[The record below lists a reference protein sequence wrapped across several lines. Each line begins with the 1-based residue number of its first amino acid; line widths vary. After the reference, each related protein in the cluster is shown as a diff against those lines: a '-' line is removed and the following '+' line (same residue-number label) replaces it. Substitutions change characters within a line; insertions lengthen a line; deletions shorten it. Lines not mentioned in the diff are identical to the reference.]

1 MKIITA
7 MVRPPLLNRVTD
19 ALEEIDGFPGVTV
32 TDVRGF
38 GRRTADR
45 DADVLLDEF
54 IEKVRLEIVA
64 RDEMVERIVDM
75 IVRVAHTGNRGD
87 GKVFVWPV
95 EQAVRTTS
103 KSSKTTRQ
111 RAASQTT
118 SKTIG

>member
-38 GRRTADR
+38 GRRNIAEDTAPP
-45 DADVLLDEF
+45 LDEF

-64 RDEMVERIVDM
+64 CDEMVEQIVEA
-75 IVRVAHTGNRGD
+75 IARVAHTGNHGD

-95 EQAVRTTS
+95 EHAVRVRTGETDGS
-103 KSSKTTRQ
+103 
-111 RAASQTT
+111 A
-118 SKTIG
+118 I